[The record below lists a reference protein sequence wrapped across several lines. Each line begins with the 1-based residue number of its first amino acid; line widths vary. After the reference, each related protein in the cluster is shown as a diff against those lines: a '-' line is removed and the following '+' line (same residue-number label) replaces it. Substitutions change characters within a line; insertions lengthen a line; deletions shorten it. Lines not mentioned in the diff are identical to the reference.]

1 MPRLTDLTLLDL
13 LAAFRSPEPTPGGGS
28 AAALA
33 GALGAS
39 LLAMVGGLPKSRA
52 KTEEDTERLAAAQAQ
67 CARSAD
73 RLAVLVDRDS
83 EAYDMVVAAYG
94 LPKASDEDKQ
104 SRSRQIQEALRAAT
118 DAPLDVMRACGDA
131 IEQGGRRG
139 GARQSKRRERRA
151 GRAGA
156 PAGGAARREAERRDQ
171 PRDVEG
177 CRLRRSCRRGDR
189 PLDCRRRAR
198 GHRRARRRPSSRM
211 L

>member
-39 LLAMVGGLPKSRA
+39 LLAMVGGLPKSHA

-67 CARSAD
+67 CARIGD

-104 SRSRQIQEALRAAT
+104 ARSRQIQAALRAAT

-131 IEQGGRRG
+131 IEQGGVVAELGNRNAASDVQVGLELLLAAQR
-139 GARQSKRRERRA
+139 GARLNVEVNLGMLKDAAYVALVGEEITRLTAAAEHEVTVARERA
-151 GRAGA
+151 
-156 PAGGAARREAERRDQ
+156 
-171 PRDVEG
+171 
-177 CRLRRSCRRGDR
+177 
-189 PLDCRRRAR
+189 
-198 GHRRARRRPSSRM
+198 SSRR